1 MALKDK
7 FVVRLSANQRQRLER
22 LMSTGRH
29 SAATLTHARIL
40 LKADATGPDR
50 WPDHRIADALDCGTA
65 TVACVRKQC
74 VQWGLE
80 AALSRRRPTG
90 RQYRKL
96 DGAAEARLIAL
107 TCSPPP
113 EGHARWTLKL
123 LAQRLI
129 ELEVVA
135 TIDPATVYRTLKKTR
150 SSPG

>member
-7 FVVRLSANQRQRLER
+7 FIVQLTPAQRHQLER
-22 LMSTGRH
+22 LVSTGRH
-29 SAATLTHARIL
+29 PAATLTHARIL
-40 LKADATGPDR
+40 LKADVAGPDH
-50 WPDHRIADALDCGTA
+50 WPDRRIAAALDCGTA
-65 TVACVRKQC
+65 TVARVRKQF
-74 VQWGLE
+74 VQGGLGG
-80 AALSRRRPTG
+80 ALSRRRPTG

-96 DGAAEARLIAL
+96 DGTAEARLVAL

-129 ELEVVA
+129 ALEVVA
-135 TIDPATVYRTLKKTR
+135 AIAPATVYRTLKKTR

>member
-7 FVVRLSANQRQRLER
+7 FIVRLTSAQRQHLER
-22 LMSTGRH
+22 LVSTGRH
-29 SAATLTHARIL
+29 PAATVTHARIL
-40 LKADATGPDR
+40 LKADAAGPDR
-50 WPDHRIADALDCGTA
+50 WPDARIADALDCGTA
-65 TVACVRKQC
+65 TIARVRKQF
-74 VQWGLE
+74 VQGGVE
-80 AALSRRRPTG
+80 VALARRQPTG

-96 DGAAEARLIAL
+96 DGAAEARLVAL

-123 LAQRLI
+123 LAHRLI

-135 TIDPATVYRTLKKTR
+135 AIDPATVYRTLKKTC